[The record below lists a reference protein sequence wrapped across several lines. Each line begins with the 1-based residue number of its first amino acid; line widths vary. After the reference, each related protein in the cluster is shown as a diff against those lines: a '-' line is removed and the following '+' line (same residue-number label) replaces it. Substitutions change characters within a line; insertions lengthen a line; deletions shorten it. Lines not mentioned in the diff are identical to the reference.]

1 MNPFKAIL
9 DQIMGSLQKSPE
21 SVVGID
27 IGSCFIK
34 VVQIRKKGSKAVLET
49 YGSLALGPYDN
60 QPDGSATN
68 LSVEKISEALLD
80 LIKEANVS
88 TKNVA
93 VAMSSSASLIFI
105 LKIPGIVD
113 EGKLP
118 SIVPLE
124 ARKYIPVPIDEV
136 SLDWFLV
143 PKDSYDSQSSLYEK
157 SKGGKVE
164 ENEVLVTAT
173 HLDTIKKYQDIV
185 SKSGLSAEDFE
196 IEIFSNA
203 RASLKRD
210 LLSVAL
216 LDIGA
221 LRTRLSIMERGVV
234 KSFHIIN
241 RGSVDMTN
249 EIMRALGVSFEKAEE
264 MKIKNVI
271 QNDKNNRDVLSI
283 VRPSLDFIFSEAGNA
298 ILVYEKSCGK
308 TVSKAILSGGGS
320 LMPSMMDFAS
330 AKFNFEVILSDPFSK
345 VEAPVFLSEVLK
357 NIGPQFGVALGMAL
371 RKIR

>member
-9 DQIMGSLQKSPE
+9 DQIIGSLQKSPE

-34 VVQIRKKGSKAVLET
+34 VVQVRKKGAKAVLET
-49 YGSLALGPYDN
+49 YGSIALGPYDDL
-60 QPDGSATN
+60 PDGGVTN
-68 LSVEKISEALLD
+68 LSVEKISEALLA
-80 LIKEANVS
+80 LMKEANVS
-88 TKNVA
+88 TKNA
-93 VAMSSSASLIFI
+93 ALAMSSSASLIFI
-105 LKIPGIVD
+105 LRIPGIVD

-143 PKDSYDSQSSLYEK
+143 PKDSYDSQSSLYER
-157 SKGGKVE
+157 SKDSTPD

-173 HLDTIKKYQDIV
+173 HLDTVKKYQDIV
-185 SKSGLSAEDFE
+185 LKSSLASSLFE
-196 IEIFSNA
+196 IEVFSNA
-203 RASLKRD
+203 RASLKHD

-216 LDIGA
+216 IDIGA

-241 RGSVDMTN
+241 RGSADMTN
-249 EIMRALGVSFEKAEE
+249 EIMRALGVTFEKAEE
-264 MKIKNVI
+264 MKIRNTIKD
-271 QNDKNNRDVLSI
+271 DKENRDLVSI
-283 VRPSLDFIFSEAGNA
+283 VRPSLDYIFSEASNA
-298 ILVYEKSCGK
+298 ILAYEKSCGK

-320 LMPSMMDFAS
+320 MMSGMTDFAS
-330 AKFNFEVILSDPFSK
+330 AKFNFEVVLSDPFSK
-345 VEAPVFLSEVLK
+345 VESPAFLSEVLK
-357 NIGPQFGVALGMAL
+357 NIGPQFGIALGMAL
-371 RKIR
+371 RKLS